1 MQNVTK
7 NLYDYT
13 SEELKEKLL
22 NDFDKD
28 YSKYDYSEE
37 NWNEILKIKE
47 EFEENILSTGFPL
60 ALYNETK
67 YKFAQIKSNKK
78 PKLNAD
84 VVVDNVLN
92 ALSKVGGVVVS
103 VYDSIKFAFAIFGL
117 TVASDIITIF
127 LHLILGTFIYAILPK
142 TVTPLMV
149 QSIIAAVLFI
159 VFKVNTFF
167 DRDDKNVLN
176 NYKLE
181 VVKFSCTI
189 PFYAATFLIFT
200 LLQEFPVLE
209 ELFPIFYPHMWLSSF
224 TGEYVFS
231 PMIALAINCL
241 ISILI
246 YVIIRKKSEY

>member
-1 MQNVTK
+1 MQNNK

-22 NDFDKD
+22 KDFDKQ

-37 NWNEILKIKE
+37 LWKEILKIKL
-47 EFEENILSTGFPL
+47 EFEENILQTNFPL
-60 ALYNETK
+60 ALYNDTK
-67 YKFAQIKSNKK
+67 YKLAQIKSIKK
-78 PKLNAD
+78 DKTNAD
-84 VVVDNVLN
+84 VVLDTVLNVLT
-92 ALSKVGGVVVS
+92 KVGKS
-103 VYDSIKFAFAIFGL
+103 IAFAYDSIKFVFSIFGL
-117 TVASDIITIF
+117 TAASVIITIF

-149 QSIIAAVLFI
+149 QSILSAVLFI
-159 VFKVNTFF
+159 IFKVLTFF

-181 VVKFSCTI
+181 IFKFSCTI
-189 PFYAATFLIFT
+189 PVYCCVFLIFT
-200 LLQEFPVLE
+200 LLNKYPVLE

-224 TGEYVFS
+224 TGEYVYS

-241 ISILI
+241 ISIII
-246 YVIIRKKSEY
+246 YVVIRKKSEY

>member
-1 MQNVTK
+1 MIKVDNEITIQEIN
-7 NLYDYT
+7 
-13 SEELKEKLL
+13 
-22 NDFDKD
+22 FDKECTIEL
-28 YSKYDYSEE
+28 YGEISIAINGIASKLITKTIVGEGVRAMFFGSFIIPQKYIDLI
-37 NWNEILKIKE
+37 NCGKNTIKDL
-47 EFEENILSTGFPL
+47 I
-60 ALYNETK
+60 
-67 YKFAQIKSNKK
+67 
-78 PKLNAD
+78 D
-84 VVVDNVLN
+84 
-92 ALSKVGGVVVS
+92 GGM
-103 VYDSIKFAFAIFGL
+103 
-117 TVASDIITIF
+117 
-127 LHLILGTFIYAILPK
+127 IYPR
-142 TVTPLMV
+142 T
-149 QSIIAAVLFI
+149 
-159 VFKVNTFF
+159 
-167 DRDDKNVLN
+167 LN